1 MTRTCSDL
9 RCALTRARLPRPPCL
24 NGLAA
29 AIALA
34 LAGCGGGGG
43 DEVANEQPTVISGVA
58 ATGAPLAGAKVTM
71 TDAAGTSVCDT
82 TADAKGA
89 YRCTLPRGAA
99 APFALKA
106 STVDHTLYSSAPA
119 AASGTINLTPLT
131 TLMVAKLAPNGNP
144 AEFAAAM
151 RNDPQLPA
159 KIEAVAD
166 EVRKLIAPLQ
176 AAAGS
181 TAVDP
186 LRGSFKAD
194 GTGHDKVLDS
204 LQVSIRAEAA
214 SSNIEVTMKVAPAS
228 DGAAP
233 VSVAFKSSDAVP
245 SAPAALGGLK
255 SEDLVADG
263 IARRVADFT
272 SRMTACYALP
282 LAQRVSG
289 AAEGAT
295 FVAGGPSAVLAPQ
308 CKGLFFDDDPATFK
322 DNGAIVAS
330 NASYAGIY
338 SAGYD
343 GVRFD
348 MGTFEYLQANGDVL
362 VSFRATAP
370 DGKTGY
376 YTATLRAQDGKLK
389 AIGNQYDYSAT
400 VGPLAMKRTLPRQP
414 AYDHLTTGYNVYID
428 NKLDAQRQPLFKE
441 ARVTTADGRQL
452 TYRPRSGRSSLSL
465 VRSNGELSYTSVEY
479 LAAAFVDPN
488 TAGNPA
494 DKDTVAVFAAQQLS
508 DEQIRRHPDQGV
520 WTIEWVHRDE
530 SKANV
535 RQSYRTLSRAPTA
548 GELRQTPFAEVS
560 PALLAEWMARSDMKA
575 QGRLVFGAPSA
586 TQPNVFNVHTAD
598 GADGW
603 RVPDAGIAP
612 TSVSVFSSDAQ
623 GQSFNDSIGVNTLQ
637 RKTTLSCS
645 TQAAGDT
652 HCDDSTGTAQYA
664 AGIRVDAIELFG
676 RNLRQVGRSS
686 MVSFRWL
693 SD

>member
-1 MTRTCSDL
+1 MTRSRCDL
-9 RCALTRARLPRPPCL
+9 SSTLPRQLAL
-24 NGLAA
+24 NALAA
-29 AIALA
+29 AAAVALA
-34 LAGCGGGGG
+34 ACGGGGG
-43 DEVANEQPTVISGVA
+43 GGDAAAPADKPTVISGVA

-71 TDAAGTSVCDT
+71 TDAAGTQLCDT
-82 TADAKGA
+82 TAGADGA
-89 YRCTLPRGAA
+89 YSCTLPSGAA

-106 STVDHTLYSSAPA
+106 STAEHTLYSSAPA
-119 AASGTINLTPLT
+119 ARTGTINLTPLT

-181 TAVDP
+181 SGVDP

-194 GTGHDKVLDS
+194 GSGHDKVLDS
-204 LQVSIRAEAA
+204 LQVSIRTEATA
-214 SSNIEVTMKVAPAS
+214 SNIEVTMKVAPAS
-228 DGAAP
+228 DSAAP
-233 VSVAFKSSDAVP
+233 VSVSFKSSDAVP
-245 SAPAALGGLK
+245 GAPAALDKLQAD
-255 SEDLVADG
+255 DLVPDG
-263 IARRVADFT
+263 MAQRVADFT
-272 SRMTACYALP
+272 ARSTACYALP

-295 FVAGGPSAVLAPQ
+295 FVAGGPSAVLATQ
-308 CKGLFFDDDPATFK
+308 CKSLFYDDDPAKFK
-322 DNGAIVAS
+322 DNGAVVSSHGA
-330 NASYAGIY
+330 YAGLY
-338 SAGYD
+338 SAAYD

-348 MGTFEYLQANGDVL
+348 MGTFEYQQANGDVL

-376 YTATLRAQDGKLK
+376 YTVTLRQQGGKLK

-400 VGPLAMKRTLPRQP
+400 VYPLAMKRTLPRQP
-414 AYDHLTTGYNVYID
+414 GYDHLTTGYNVVID
-428 NKLDAQRQPLFKE
+428 NALDAQRQPLFKE
-441 ARVTTADGRQL
+441 TRVTTADGRQL
-452 TYRPRSGRSSLSL
+452 IYRPHAGRSSLSL
-465 VRSNGELSYTSVEY
+465 VRSNGELSYTSIEY
-479 LAAAFVDPN
+479 LAAVFVDPN

-494 DKDTVAVFAAQQLS
+494 NKDTVAVYAAQQLS

-535 RQSYRTLSRAPTA
+535 RQSYRTLSRAPTV
-548 GELRQTPFAEVS
+548 GELRQTPFAEFS

-575 QGRLVFGAPSA
+575 QGRLVFGEPSA
-586 TQPNVFNVHTAD
+586 TQPNMFEVHTAD

-603 RVPDAGIAP
+603 RVPDGGIAP
-612 TSVSVFSSDAQ
+612 TYVGVYSSNAQ
-623 GQSFNDSIGVNTLQ
+623 RDSFNDSTGVNTLQ
-637 RKTTLSCS
+637 RKTTVACS
-645 TQAAGDT
+645 TQAAGDS
-652 HCDDSTGTAQYA
+652 HCDDSTGTVQYA

-676 RNLRQVGRSS
+676 RTLRQVGRSS
-686 MVSFRWL
+686 VVLFRL
-693 SD
+693 LTN